1 MVWHEKRREQP
12 VLWAGPTPLGK
23 QGGMDRLK
31 NPDWHQLFQAKKG
44 QRGLLEKDVNA
55 FSLGIGD
62 EGIEEY
68 YSVLD
73 PESHPL
79 VILSTME
86 DLRKRLEK
94 AGLTAP
100 IEVK

>member
-1 MVWHEKRREQP
+1 
-12 VLWAGPTPLGK
+12 LK
-23 QGGMDRLK
+23 QQEWR
-31 NPDWHQLFQAKKG
+31 QLFQAQKG
-44 QRGLLEKDVNA
+44 QRGLLENDPST

-62 EGIEEY
+62 EGIEGY

-86 DLRKRLEK
+86 DLRKWLEK

-100 IEVK
+100 IEAK